1 MDRTTE
7 LMPNFRRMNRTE
19 ITGSRTRHVLTFN
32 SNSAKPGEEIYVNIP
47 KLKGDSVLVPNS
59 MALVFD
65 FKNSNTK
72 SWFRNNLGKRLQKRL
87 EIRLAGEKVYDNSGE
102 NLLEVYK
109 DLWLHNKQ
117 RDDMVEDGIASEAI
131 RKKIS
136 KDDAANDDADAT
148 ALFGVFETKQR
159 IRINKILK
167 DHGLYAPHNMA
178 NDLQYVITL
187 PTADEIM
194 NAQGGESVEGY
205 TLENIELEY
214 ESIDNIDLAR
224 KAENLYGSERELSFE
239 HATLMK
245 KTEWSKD
252 STIINETINIPR
264 RSMKAIVM
272 LFTNKTKTD
281 SEEYVY
287 PNIEKVK
294 VTVEGVP
301 NAVYSQGIPKTRL
314 YEEARRLFGTGD
326 ISHQTLT
333 NFFRDKKFALVIDL
347 RTIND
352 VNTYGNGAKIQNTQ
366 SGILVEITKKATT
379 ANVVCYMFVL
389 SDGVIKIANGQLAG
403 VKY

>member
-1 MDRTTE
+1 
-7 LMPNFRRMNRTE
+7 MNRTAEFMPDFRRINKAE
-19 ITGSRTRHVLTFN
+19 ITGDRTRHVLTFN
-32 SNSAKPGEEIYVNIP
+32 PNSARSEEEIYANIP
-47 KLKGDSVLVPNS
+47 KLKADSVLVPDS

-65 FKNSNTK
+65 FKNSNT
-72 SWFRNNLGKRLQKRL
+72 KRL

-102 NLLEVYK
+102 SLLEVYK
-109 DLWLHNKQ
+109 DLWLHKKQ
-117 RDDMVEDGIASEAI
+117 RDDMVEDGIASEAT

-136 KDDAANDDADAT
+136 KDDAANDDADAA
-148 ALFGVFETKQR
+148 ALFEVFGTKQR
-159 IRINKILK
+159 IRIGKILK

-178 NDLQYVITL
+178 NDLQYIITL
-187 PTADEIM
+187 PAADEIM
-194 NAQGGESVEGY
+194 NAQGGENVEGY

-214 ESIDNIDLAR
+214 ESIDNIGLAR
-224 KAENLYGSERELSFE
+224 KVESQYNVGRKLSIE
-239 HATLMK
+239 HAILMK

-252 STIINETINIPR
+252 STIINETINVPR

-287 PNIEKVK
+287 PNIEKVR

-314 YEEARRLFGTGD
+314 YEEARRLFGTGE

-333 NFFRDKKFALVIDL
+333 NFFKDKKFALVIDL
-347 RTIND
+347 RTAN
-352 VNTYGNGAKIQNTQ
+352 VVSTFGNGAKIQNTQ

-379 ANVVCYMFVL
+379 ANVVCHMFVL
-389 SDGVIKIANGQLAG
+389 SDGVIGIENGQLTG
-403 VKY
+403 VQY

>member
-19 ITGSRTRHVLTFN
+19 ITGDRTRHVLTFN
-32 SNSAKPGEEIYVNIP
+32 PNSAKPKEEIYVNIP
-47 KLKGDSVLVPNS
+47 KLKADSVLVPDS
-59 MALVFD
+59 MAFVFD

-72 SWFRNNLGKRLQKRL
+72 SWFRNNLGKLLQKRL

-102 NLLEVYK
+102 SLLEVYK

-117 RDDMVEDGIASEAI
+117 RDDMVEDGNASEAT

-148 ALFGVFETKQR
+148 ALFSVFGTKQR

-194 NAQGGESVEGY
+194 SAQGGESVEGY

-239 HATLMK
+239 HTTLMK

-252 STIINETINIPR
+252 FTIISETINVPR

-281 SEEYVY
+281 SEECIY
-287 PNIEKVK
+287 PNIEKVR
-294 VTVEGVP
+294 VTIEGVP

-314 YEEARRLFGTGD
+314 YEEARRLFGTD
-326 ISHQTLT
+326 EISHQTLT
-333 NFFRDKKFALVIDL
+333 GFFKDKKFALVIDL
-347 RTIND
+347 RTTND
-352 VNTYGNGAKIQNTQ
+352 ANTYGNGAKIQNTQ

-379 ANVVCYMFVL
+379 ANVVRYMFVL
-389 SDGVIKIANGQLAG
+389 SDGIIRIANGQLAG

>member
-1 MDRTTE
+1 
-7 LMPNFRRMNRTE
+7 
-19 ITGSRTRHVLTFN
+19 
-32 SNSAKPGEEIYVNIP
+32 
-47 KLKGDSVLVPNS
+47 

-72 SWFRNNLGKRLQKRL
+72 SWFRNNLGKLLQKRL

-102 NLLEVYK
+102 SLLEVYK

-117 RDDMVEDGIASEAI
+117 RDDMVEDGIASEAT

-136 KDDAANDDADAT
+136 KDDAGNDDTDAT
-148 ALFGVFETKQR
+148 ALFGVFGTKQK

-187 PTADEIM
+187 PTAAEIM

-214 ESIDNIDLAR
+214 ESIDNIDLSR
-224 KAENLYGSERELSFE
+224 KAEGLYGSERELSFE

-252 STIINETINIPR
+252 STIINETINVPR

-281 SEEYVY
+281 SEEYIY
-287 PNIEKVK
+287 PNIEKVR
-294 VTVEGVP
+294 VTIEGVP

-314 YEEARRLFGTGD
+314 YEEPRRLFGTNG

-333 NFFRDKKFALVIDL
+333 GFFKDKKFALVIDF
-347 RTIND
+347 RTASD
-352 VNTYGNGAKIQNTQ
+352 ANTYGNGAKIQNTQ

-379 ANVVCYMFVL
+379 ADVVCYLFVL
-389 SDGVIKIANGQLAG
+389 SDGVIKITNGQLAG
-403 VKY
+403 IKY

>member
-1 MDRTTE
+1 
-7 LMPNFRRMNRTE
+7 
-19 ITGSRTRHVLTFN
+19 
-32 SNSAKPGEEIYVNIP
+32 
-47 KLKGDSVLVPNS
+47 
-59 MALVFD
+59 
-65 FKNSNTK
+65 
-72 SWFRNNLGKRLQKRL
+72 
-87 EIRLAGEKVYDNSGE
+87 
-102 NLLEVYK
+102 
-109 DLWLHNKQ
+109 
-117 RDDMVEDGIASEAI
+117 
-131 RKKIS
+131 
-136 KDDAANDDADAT
+136 
-148 ALFGVFETKQR
+148 
-159 IRINKILK
+159 
-167 DHGLYAPHNMA
+167 MA

-187 PTADEIM
+187 LTADEIM
-194 NAQGGESVEGY
+194 SAQGGESVEGY

-239 HATLMK
+239 HTTLMK
-245 KTEWSKD
+245 KTEWDKD

-314 YEEARRLFGTGD
+314 YEEARRLFGTGE

-333 NFFRDKKFALVIDL
+333 GFFKDKKFALVIDL
-347 RTIND
+347 RTTND
-352 VNTYGNGAKIQNTQ
+352 ANTYGNGAKIQNTQ

-389 SDGVIKIANGQLAG
+389 SDGVIRIANGQLAG

>member
-7 LMPNFRRMNRTE
+7 LMPNFQRMNRTE
-19 ITGSRTRHVLTFN
+19 ITGDRTRHVLTFN
-32 SNSAKPGEEIYVNIP
+32 PNSAKPGEKIYVNIP
-47 KLKGDSVLVPNS
+47 KLKADSVLVPDS

-72 SWFRNNLGKRLQKRL
+72 SWFRNNLGKLLQNRLQ
-87 EIRLAGEKVYDNSGE
+87 IQLAGEMVYDNSGE
-102 NLLEVYK
+102 SLLEVYK

-117 RDDMVEDGIASEAI
+117 RDDMVEDGIASEAT

-136 KDDAANDDADAT
+136 KEDAANHVAEAT
-148 ALFGVFETKQR
+148 TLFGVFGTKQK

-187 PTADEIM
+187 PTAADIM

-205 TLENIELEY
+205 TLENMELEY
-214 ESIDNIDLAR
+214 KSIDNNDLAR
-224 KAENLYGSERELSFE
+224 KAEGLYGSERELYFE

-252 STIINETINIPR
+252 STIINETINVPR

-281 SEEYVY
+281 SEEYIY
-287 PNIEKVK
+287 PNIEKVR
-294 VTVEGVP
+294 VTIQGVP
-301 NAVYSQGIPKTRL
+301 NAVCSQGIPKTRL
-314 YEEARRLFGTGD
+314 YEEARRLFGTD
-326 ISHQTLT
+326 EISHQTLT
-333 NFFRDKKFALVIDL
+333 GYFKDKKFALVIDL
-347 RTIND
+347 RTVNGT
-352 VNTYGNGAKIQNTQ
+352 NTYGNGAKIRNTQ

-379 ANVVCYMFVL
+379 ADVVCYLFVL
-389 SDGVIKIANGQLAG
+389 SDGVIKITNGQLAG
-403 VKY
+403 IKY

>member
-1 MDRTTE
+1 M
-7 LMPNFRRMNRTE
+7 E
-19 ITGSRTRHVLTFN
+19 ITGDRTRHVLTFN
-32 SNSAKPGEEIYVNIP
+32 PNSAKPGEEIYVNIP
-47 KLKGDSVLVPNS
+47 KLKAASVLVPDS

-72 SWFRNNLGKRLQKRL
+72 SLFRNNLGKLLQKRL

-102 NLLEVYK
+102 SLLEVYK

-117 RDDMVEDGIASEAI
+117 RDDMVEDGIASEAT

-136 KDDAANDDADAT
+136 KDAAANDDADAT
-148 ALFGVFETKQR
+148 TLFKVFGTKQK

-187 PTADEIM
+187 PAADKIM
-194 NAQGGESVEGY
+194 SAQGGESVEGY

-239 HATLMK
+239 HVTLMK

-252 STIINETINIPR
+252 STIINETINVPR

-281 SEEYVY
+281 SEEYIY
-287 PNIEKVK
+287 PNIEKVR
-294 VTVEGVP
+294 VTIEGVP
-301 NAVYSQGIPKTRL
+301 NAVYSQGIPKTRP
-314 YEEARRLFGTGD
+314 YEEARRLFGTD
-326 ISHQTLT
+326 EISHQTLT
-333 NFFRDKKFALVIDL
+333 GFFKDKKFALVIDL
-347 RTIND
+347 RTVND
-352 VNTYGNGAKIQNTQ
+352 ANTYGNGAKIQNTQ

-379 ANVVCYMFVL
+379 ANVVCYLFVF

>member
-1 MDRTTE
+1 MDRTAE

-19 ITGSRTRHVLTFN
+19 ITGDRTRHVLTFN
-32 SNSAKPGEEIYVNIP
+32 PNSAKPGEEIYVNIP
-47 KLKGDSVLVPNS
+47 KLKADSVLVPDS

-72 SWFRNNLGKRLQKRL
+72 SWFRNNLGKLLQKRL

-102 NLLEVYK
+102 SLLEVYK

-117 RDDMVEDGIASEAI
+117 RDDMVEDGIASEAT

-136 KDDAANDDADAT
+136 KDDAANDDAEAT
-148 ALFGVFETKQR
+148 ALFGVFGTKQK

-187 PTADEIM
+187 PAAAEIM
-194 NAQGGESVEGY
+194 SAQGGENVEGY

-224 KAENLYGSERELSFE
+224 KAEGLYGSERELSFE

-252 STIINETINIPR
+252 STIINETINVPR

-281 SEEYVY
+281 SEEYIY
-287 PNIEKVK
+287 PNIEKVR
-294 VTVEGVP
+294 VTIEGVP

-314 YEEARRLFGTGD
+314 YEEARRLFGTD
-326 ISHQTLT
+326 EISHQTLT
-333 NFFRDKKFALVIDL
+333 GFFKDKKFALVIDL
-347 RTIND
+347 RTVSD
-352 VNTYGNGAKIQNTQ
+352 ANTYGNGAKIQNTQ

-379 ANVVCYMFVL
+379 ADAVCYLFVL
-389 SDGVIKIANGQLAG
+389 SDGVIKITNGQLAG
-403 VKY
+403 IKY